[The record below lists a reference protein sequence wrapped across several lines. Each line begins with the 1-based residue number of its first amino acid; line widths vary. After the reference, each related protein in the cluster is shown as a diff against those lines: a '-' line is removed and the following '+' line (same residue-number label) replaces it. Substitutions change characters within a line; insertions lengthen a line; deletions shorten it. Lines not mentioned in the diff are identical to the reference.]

1 MVHTHGKA
9 NRPRMRAA
17 FPVVLALL
25 AILALA
31 SSASPASA
39 ATTIVKVGQINGGA
53 ATERNFNAAS
63 ITISAGDTVR
73 WEWFNDAH
81 DMRSDNGP

>member
-1 MVHTHGKA
+1 MLAFDLQRTRH
-9 NRPRMRAA
+9 RSRAW
-17 FPVVLALL
+17 FPVVLVLL
-25 AILALA
+25 AILALTA
-31 SSASPASA
+31 SATPASA
-39 ATTIVKVGQINGGA
+39 ATTIVKVGQINGA
-53 ATERNFNAAS
+53 AAAERNFNAAS